1 MIHVDGS
8 AKSRQQHPHL
18 PSTLQA
24 PLDLFM
30 WSKQL
35 SQQPGP
41 DIKLSPGLSL
51 TQNKQLFRSLG
62 KWAKVTKPDI
72 VSKNQKGEL
81 AAVLLLQL

>member
-1 MIHVDGS
+1 MIHVYGP
-8 AKSRQQHPHL
+8 AKSCQQHPHL
-18 PSTLQA
+18 PPTLQA

-35 SQQPGP
+35 SQQP

-72 VSKNQKGEL
+72 VSKNQKGKL
-81 AAVLLLQL
+81 AAVLLLWL